1 MCGAIQ
7 RVIRPTRSSTMLL
20 SRSTANVVGVGIVLM
35 LALLAVV
42 SCDEGSDITYMNM
55 TDRTLEVYI
64 DGLLAHTLEPRE
76 TREALIL
83 KFSIPA
89 LFEAKEENGTVVF
102 SETLSWEDLEARKF
116 RLVFTDAMP
125 S

>member
-1 MCGAIQ
+1 
-7 RVIRPTRSSTMLL
+7 MLL